1 MGLEIPTDQQ
11 GKIDTYMKTG
21 TGLMEVYVHP
31 QIDCPE
37 YRDLLKT
44 LFGLDHVKRPSVV
57 ALDLPRPMYNQEISR
72 DEWMARTI
80 ADRVTQN
87 PNTKMLVV
95 VGNFHV
101 LKVKEWQDHVPNKTG
116 SIREYL
122 NSMVPSLKVFS
133 IGQLID
139 EDPRAC
145 DFTKRFGPIKG
156 AVAMDCAEG
165 FSDWKIGVTSPTEL
179 CDSQQF
185 T

>member
-1 MGLEIPTDQQ
+1 M
-11 GKIDTYMKTG
+11 
-21 TGLMEVYVHP
+21 
-31 QIDCPE
+31 
-37 YRDLLKT
+37 
-44 LFGLDHVKRPSVV
+44 V

-122 NSMVPSLKVFS
+122 NSMVPSLKVFA

-145 DFTKRFGPIKG
+145 DFTKKVWPY
-156 AVAMDCAEG
+156 
-165 FSDWKIGVTSPTEL
+165 
-179 CDSQQF
+179 
-185 T
+185 